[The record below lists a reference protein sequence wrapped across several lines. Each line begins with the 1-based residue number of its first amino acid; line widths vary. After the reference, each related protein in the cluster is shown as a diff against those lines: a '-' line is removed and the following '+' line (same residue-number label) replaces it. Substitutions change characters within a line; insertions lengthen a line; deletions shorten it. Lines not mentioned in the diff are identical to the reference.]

1 MKSNLNFIESD
12 DNILTMSSEKIL
24 EAFKQTLLKQ
34 GYRVV
39 GSHSGVKIC
48 EWTRKSLTQ
57 GRYCYKQKWY
67 GIESHR
73 CLQCSLALF
82 WCLNRCL
89 YCWRSFKV
97 FLGAEMN
104 VKPDMP
110 EYILDGLIEAQR
122 NLLTGYKGNI
132 KVELSKWEEAQNPTN
147 VAISLI
153 GESVLYP
160 YLSEFIELTKKRGMK
175 SFLVTKG
182 TYPEGLEKLHCEP
195 TNLYI
200 SVCAPDEETF
210 KRLEVPIRRDGWE
223 AQMKSLELMKSFSCR
238 KVIRITLVKGYNMHN
253 LDGYAK
259 LIEKAEPDYIEP
271 KAYMRVGESI
281 ERLPETAMPSCE
293 DVLEFTEG
301 LAEKTGYTIK
311 DFFKP
316 SRVALLSKKK

>member
-1 MKSNLNFIESD
+1 MASQENALES
-12 DNILTMSSEKIL
+12 
-24 EAFKQTLLKQ
+24 FKRTLLKQ
-34 GYRVV
+34 GYRIV

-89 YCWRSFKV
+89 YCWRSFRV
-97 FLGAEMN
+97 FLGAEMD
-104 VKPDMP
+104 VKPDEP
-110 EYILDGLIEAQR
+110 EWLLDGLIKAQR
-122 NLLTGYKGNI
+122 ELLIGYKGNI
-132 KVELSKWEEAQNPTN
+132 KVAPSRWEEAQNPTN

-160 YLSEFIELTKKRGMK
+160 YLSEFIELAEKRGMK

-182 TYPEGLEKLHCEP
+182 TYPEGLEKLRVEP

-200 SVCAPDEETF
+200 SVCAPDGETF
-210 KRLEVPIRRDGWE
+210 NRLERPIKRNGWE
-223 AQMKSLELMKSFSCR
+223 AQMRSLELMKSFNCR

-253 LDGYAK
+253 IEGYAK
-259 LIEKAEPDYIEP
+259 LIERAEPDYIEP

-281 ERLPETAMPSCE
+281 KRLPEDAMPSCE
-293 DVLEFTEG
+293 NVLEF
-301 LAEKTGYTIK
+301 AEKLAGETGYIVE

-316 SRVALLSKKK
+316 SRVALLSKNKR

>member
-1 MKSNLNFIESD
+1 MTNLENTLES
-12 DNILTMSSEKIL
+12 
-24 EAFKQTLLKQ
+24 FKQTLLKQ
-34 GYRVV
+34 GYRIV
-39 GSHSGVKIC
+39 GNHSGVKVC

-89 YCWRSFKV
+89 YCWRSFKI
-97 FLGAEMN
+97 FLGAEMD
-104 VKPDMP
+104 VKPDEP
-110 EYILDGLIEAQR
+110 EWLLNGLIEAQR
-122 NLLTGYKGNI
+122 KLLVGYKGNA
-132 KVELSKWEEAQNPTN
+132 KVERSRWEEAQNPTN
-147 VAISLI
+147 IAISLI

-160 YLSEFIELTKKRGMK
+160 YLSEFIELAGKRGMK

-182 TYPEGLEKLHCEP
+182 TYLQGLEKLRVEP

-210 KRLEVPIRRDGWE
+210 NRLETPVKRNGWG
-223 AQMKSLELMKSFSCR
+223 AQMKSLELMRSFNCR
-238 KVIRITLVKGYNMHN
+238 KVVRITLVKGYNMHN
-253 LDGYAK
+253 IDGYAK

-281 ERLPETAMPSCE
+281 KRLTEKAMPSCE
-293 DVLEFTEG
+293 DVLEFAEK
-301 LAEKTGYTIK
+301 LADKTGYVVK
-311 DFFKP
+311 DFFKS
-316 SRVALLSKKK
+316 SRVALLLKKN